1 MRRQECYT
9 ESIERSKL
17 SAHYLATMGK
27 IQGTLRISR
36 LLNLRAMQIGDHA
49 LGPARASQRLSIC
62 RLNRPVL
69 NMSEPTLNHY
79 WSLPIWR
86 SRKDKALGSG
96 RITPL
101 AVSCWMA

>member
-1 MRRQECYT
+1 
-9 ESIERSKL
+9 
-17 SAHYLATMGK
+17 MGK

-69 NMSEPTLNHY
+69 NRTDVFIKERQRRLLRH
-79 WSLPIWR
+79 
-86 SRKDKALGSG
+86 GFG
-96 RITPL
+96 
-101 AVSCWMA
+101 